1 MALYIKPF
9 SFSCCT
15 FVLKLNINQ
24 KHKIMEKLREVIIEI
39 TTNNSKEQ
47 VWDLLFNRFGEVNVF
62 NPIIEGSHHTT
73 GTPGEVGCERQ
84 CDIDS
89 KNSVHE
95 KIVAARGNDS
105 FDIDII
111 KGGLPMMKT
120 MKGTFDLEAIDAERT
135 LVQFTMRFNT
145 KPAFMS
151 LLMKGMMGKMLF
163 KMLVGMKYHL
173 ETGNLVTK
181 ENIKEIMKDYKQL
194 GNNAAFSDNLEVAYA
209 S

>member
-1 MALYIKPF
+1 
-9 SFSCCT
+9 
-15 FVLKLNINQ
+15 
-24 KHKIMEKLREVIIEI
+24 MENLREVIVDI

-47 VWDLLFNRFGEVNVF
+47 VWDLLFNRFGEVNLF
-62 NPIIEGSHHTT
+62 NPIIDGSHHTT

-89 KNSVHE
+89 KNSVQE
-95 KIVAARGNDS
+95 RIVAARGNDS

-120 MKGTFDLEAIDAERT
+120 MKGTFDLEAIHTERT
-135 LVQFTMRFNT
+135 RVQITMRFNT
-145 KPAFMS
+145 KPAFMA

-163 KMLVGMKYHL
+163 KMLVGLKYHL

-181 ENIKEIMKDYKQL
+181 ENIKEIMKEYKRL
-194 GNNAAFSDNLEVAYA
+194 NDNAAFSDNLEVEFA
-209 S
+209 